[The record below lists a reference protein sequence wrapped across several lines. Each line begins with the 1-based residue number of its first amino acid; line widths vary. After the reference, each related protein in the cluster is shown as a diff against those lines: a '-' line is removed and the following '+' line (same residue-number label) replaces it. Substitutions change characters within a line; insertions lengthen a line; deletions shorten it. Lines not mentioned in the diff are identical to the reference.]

1 MTGLQKK
8 NLNSVDLNLFKILN
22 AMIEKRNVT
31 LAAQSLGMSQPAV
44 SHALNRL
51 RSLFNDDLFVRT
63 PQGMQPTERCLAVSE
78 KVSVAVA
85 ELVNIIQPDEDFDP
99 SEAHAIVRIA
109 MSDLLTGLLP
119 GMLVPKMSN
128 IAPNIEFRFL
138 PALGL
143 AKEVVEQSLHSD
155 LDAGRIDLAFFWD
168 YDVPSRYS
176 WHKLGEVDYV
186 CVGSNGNKHFEHDLE
201 IAYYEEAPHVSTTT
215 IDANRTRLDQQLAEI
230 GHTRNVKLRVP
241 HFAAAM
247 SVVSASDMITSIPR
261 VIAPIARERYGL
273 VVRELPFPSPVRHLN
288 LVWHKTRDGAPQ
300 HISLRQTVS
309 DSYRESNDAS

>member
-78 KVSVAVA
+78 KVSVSVA
-85 ELVNIIQPDEDFDP
+85 ELVNVIQSGEDFDP
-99 SEAHAIVRIA
+99 SEANAIVRIA

-119 GMLVPKMSN
+119 GMLVPKMN
-128 IAPNIEFRFL
+128 RIAPNIEFRFL

-186 CVGSNGNKHFEHDLE
+186 CAASKENARFEKELDV
-201 IAYYEEAPHVSTTT
+201 AFYETAPHVSTTT
-215 IDANRTRLDQQLAEI
+215 IDSNRTRLDQQI
-230 GHTRNVKLRVP
+230 VDMGHSRNVKLRVP

-261 VIAPIARERYGL
+261 IIAPIARARYGL
-273 VVRELPFPSPVRHLN
+273 VVRELPFQSPVRHIN
-288 LVWHKTRDGAPQ
+288 LVWHKTRDGDPL
-300 HISLRQTVS
+300 HKWLRQAVS
-309 DSYRESNDAS
+309 ESYRELSDAA

>member
-1 MTGLQKK
+1 MLKK

-63 PQGMQPTERCLAVSE
+63 PQGMQPTERCLAISE
-78 KVSVAVA
+78 KVSVSVA
-85 ELVNIIQPDEDFDP
+85 ELVNVIQSDEDFDP
-99 SEAHAIVRIA
+99 AEANAIVRIA

-119 GMLVPKMSN
+119 GMLVPKMRR

-143 AKEVVEQSLHSD
+143 AKEVAEQSLHSD
-155 LDAGRIDLAFFWD
+155 LDSGRIDLAFFWD

-186 CVGSNGNKHFEHDLE
+186 CAASKGNTQFEKEFDV
-201 IAYYEEAPHVSTTT
+201 AYYEAAPHVSTTT
-215 IDANRTRLDQQLAEI
+215 IDANRTRLDLQLADF
-230 GHTRNVKLRVP
+230 GHSRNVKLRVP

-247 SVVSASDMITSIPR
+247 SVVSASEMITSIPR
-261 VIAPIARERYGL
+261 IIAPIARERYGL
-273 VVRELPFPSPVRHLN
+273 LLRELPFPSPVRHIN
-288 LVWHKTRDGAPQ
+288 LVWHKTRDGDPL
-300 HISLRQTVS
+300 HKWLRQAVA
-309 DSYRESNDAS
+309 DSYQELSDAA

>member
-1 MTGLQKK
+1 MAALQKK

-63 PQGMQPTERCLAVSE
+63 PQGMQPTERCLAISE
-78 KVSVAVA
+78 RVSVSVA
-85 ELVNIIQPDEDFDP
+85 ELVNVIQSDEDFDP
-99 SEAHAIVRIA
+99 SEATAIVRIA

-119 GMLVPKMSN
+119 GMLVPKMN
-128 IAPNIEFRFL
+128 RIAPNIEFRFL

-155 LDAGRIDLAFFWD
+155 LDSGRIDLAFFWD

-186 CVGSNGNKHFEHDLE
+186 CAAAKGNAHFERELDV
-201 IAYYEEAPHVSTTT
+201 AYYETAPHVSTTT
-215 IDANRTRLDQQLAEI
+215 IDASRTRLDQQIEDK
-230 GHTRNVKLRVP
+230 GHRRNVKLRVP

-261 VIAPIARERYGL
+261 IIAPIAQARYGL
-273 VVRELPFPSPVRHLN
+273 EVRELPFPSPVRHIN
-288 LVWHKTRDGAPQ
+288 LVWHKTRDGDPL
-300 HISLRQTVS
+300 HKWLRQAVS
-309 DSYRESNDAS
+309 ESYLELNAAA